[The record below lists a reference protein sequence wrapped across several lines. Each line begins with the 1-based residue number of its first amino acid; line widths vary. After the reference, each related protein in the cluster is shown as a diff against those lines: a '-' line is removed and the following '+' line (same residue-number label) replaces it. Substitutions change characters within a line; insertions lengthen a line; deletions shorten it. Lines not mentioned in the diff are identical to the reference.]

1 MRDKTI
7 LIVGGDKR
15 QQELFK
21 ILKEHYKNIFTY
33 GLYEK
38 ESLPLKNDIIILPI
52 PVTND
57 GIYINAP
64 LTTRKISLEEISR
77 YVDSKTKV
85 FGGKMPDKLFFGSDA
100 FIYDYNNNEALTIFN
115 AALTAE
121 AAISLAISN
130 SDNSIFKSKCLV
142 TGFGRIGKFLAN
154 YLKALSADVTVA
166 ARKESDLTFIES
178 FSLKPLKYKNLK
190 NNIKKF
196 DYIFNTVPE
205 LIFNP
210 IILKNC
216 KEKVLIIDLA
226 SIPGGVDYDY
236 AEKNSIKVLKARSLP
251 GKFSSESSAKLIYR
265 TIKPYF

>member
-115 AALTAE
+115 AALTAD
-121 AAISLAISN
+121 AAIEAS
-130 SDNSIFKSKCLV
+130 
-142 TGFGRIGKFLAN
+142 G
-154 YLKALSADVTVA
+154 
-166 ARKESDLTFIES
+166 
-178 FSLKPLKYKNLK
+178 
-190 NNIKKF
+190 
-196 DYIFNTVPE
+196 
-205 LIFNP
+205 
-210 IILKNC
+210 
-216 KEKVLIIDLA
+216 VLISSPLSTPLRRIICFPFSNFNSMEISERTELTA
-226 SIPGGVDYDY
+226 SVFLGSIPLS
-236 AEKNSIKVLKARSLP
+236 SI
-251 GKFSSESSAKLIYR
+251 
-265 TIKPYF
+265 